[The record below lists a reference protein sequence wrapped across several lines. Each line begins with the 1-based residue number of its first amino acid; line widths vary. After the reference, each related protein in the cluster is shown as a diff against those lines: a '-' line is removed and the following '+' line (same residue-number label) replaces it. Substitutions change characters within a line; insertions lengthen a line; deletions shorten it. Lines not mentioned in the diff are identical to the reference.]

1 MTQIQPLYNRCSVK
15 YAVSRVMNA
24 LDGIGESKR
33 QARASSEIAGQNG
46 QKVSEKVHSIKSMQ
60 NARTVATQ
68 YAEYVKANYGKIYPN
83 LSSQTMRD
91 FLQSKLDQVSGPTM
105 NTYISTAAK
114 IADAFRR
121 LGVKNID
128 RNDILALRNELKNS
142 DIDLS
147 KHRTDRSYTA
157 AELEKMRE
165 YMQDTPYL
173 LSFDLQRQAGMRID
187 DATDSKKWSIDRST
201 NTITIRGSKN
211 GLTYTTRDLPSRLI
225 DRAAVAKQIGYK
237 ANKTIYGD
245 KLREAGAYK
254 GSHGLRYTFAQE
266 RVAQLQEKGYS
277 LLEALS
283 QTSLD
288 MGHSREE
295 ITKHYTEF

>member
-15 YAVSRVMNA
+15 YAVSRVMSV

-46 QKVSEKVHSIKSMQ
+46 QKISQKIHSIKSMQ

-91 FLQSKLDQVSGPTM
+91 FLQSKLDQVSGPTI

-114 IADAFRR
+114 IADAFRQ

-128 RNDILALRNELKNS
+128 RNDILTLRTELKHN

-157 AELEKMRE
+157 AELNKMRE

-225 DRAAVAKQIGYK
+225 DRAAAAKQIGYK

-245 KLREAGAYK
+245 KLREAGAIQRIAWATIYVCSRK
-254 GSHGLRYTFAQE
+254 GSAAAGKRILALRSFVSNLFRHGA
-266 RVAQLQEKGYS
+266 
-277 LLEALS
+277 
-283 QTSLD
+283 
-288 MGHSREE
+288 
-295 ITKHYTEF
+295 

>member
-33 QARASSEIAGQNG
+33 QARASSEIVGQNG
-46 QKVSEKVHSIKSMQ
+46 QKISQKIHSIKSMQ

-68 YAEYVKANYGKIYPN
+68 YAEYIKANYGKIYPN
-83 LSSQTMRD
+83 LNSQTMRD
-91 FLQSKLDQVSGPTM
+91 FLQSKLDQVSGPTI

-114 IADAFRR
+114 IADAFRQ

-157 AELEKMRE
+157 TELNKMRE

-211 GLTYTTRDLPSRLI
+211 GLTYTTRDFPHNLSI
-225 DRAAVAKQIGYK
+225 VQ
-237 ANKTIYGD
+237 
-245 KLREAGAYK
+245 
-254 GSHGLRYTFAQE
+254 Q
-266 RVAQLQEKGYS
+266 QLSK
-277 LLEALS
+277 
-283 QTSLD
+283 
-288 MGHSREE
+288 
-295 ITKHYTEF
+295 